1 MLVSYNVNNQWRSRN
16 LANMFKMSLN
26 GVSWSLPNKD
36 GQFYIRSFTLNTN
49 IYIILEKPPP
59 ALISQTVFIG

>member
-36 GQFYIRSFTLNTN
+36 GQFYIRSLTLNTN
-49 IYIILEKPPP
+49 IYIILEKPRP